1 MREQF
6 RQEMHDLTKT
16 LTLEA
21 QAAAKAMKRAAAA
34 LKDANLAVAEQVID
48 SDSRIDLL
56 ERHIDDMG
64 ISMLAR
70 QAPVASDLRTVV
82 SALRLSSILERM
94 GDLARH
100 VAYVARGRYP
110 QTPVEGDVFAILSR
124 MADQAEI
131 VGKKVAELIETHD
144 LRLADAIIDDDDV
157 LDDLHR
163 EIFSIVLDPGH
174 DLSRQEIVDAVLL
187 SRYLERYGDH
197 AVSVANRMRFLVT
210 GLEPN

>member
-1 MREQF
+1 
-6 RQEMHDLTKT
+6 MHDLTKT

-34 LKDANLAVAEQVID
+34 LKNANLAVAEQVID

>member
-1 MREQF
+1 
-6 RQEMHDLTKT
+6 
-16 LTLEA
+16 
-21 QAAAKAMKRAAAA
+21 
-34 LKDANLAVAEQVID
+34 
-48 SDSRIDLL
+48 
-56 ERHIDDMG
+56 
-64 ISMLAR
+64 
-70 QAPVASDLRTVV
+70 
-82 SALRLSSILERM
+82 
-94 GDLARH
+94 
-100 VAYVARGRYP
+100 
-110 QTPVEGDVFAILSR
+110 

>member
-34 LKDANLAVAEQVID
+34 LKNANLAVAEQVID